1 MPKPERCRG
10 KRQRAR
16 HATLAAEI
24 MAQAGARIFQRNA
37 KGDRQQQ
44 QRMNVLRCALSPV
57 RRVEDCHVLL
67 LLLLWFFAL
76 LLAPQGAHIAKRCI
90 SALLLVLRFA
100 LRNRFCRSLRSLAPS
115 FIQARF

>member
-37 KGDRQQQ
+37 KAIGSSSNGRTSFA
-44 QRMNVLRCALSPV
+44 ALYHLCV
-57 RRVEDCHVLL
+57 EVEDCHVLL
-67 LLLLWFFAL
+67 LLLLWFL
-76 LLAPQGAHIAKRCI
+76 LC
-90 SALLLVLRFA
+90 S
-100 LRNRFCRSLRSLAPS
+100 
-115 FIQARF
+115 